1 MKRYLIII
9 IILLA
14 SASLLAMHSSESV
27 GLTPKKLETEQ
38 LPDLNIPRYGHC
50 TFIVNG
56 ELTVI
61 GGHTTG
67 FVPTATAEYFSG
79 GTWHTVQMVYAHDF
93 GIVVPMKSGKVL
105 ACGGANEPLGIG
117 QTFTAEWYDPV
128 THTCEGFGCMDMK
141 RSNFSATEIDSGRVV
156 ISGNWYSNDGMELF
170 DGQKTFS
177 LVKEVAAKRS
187 CPYILRTD
195 VDNVMIFS
203 SLDTKHISGIRPD
216 SIIVDQLR
224 GEPFHAPLLDEWR
237 PLAYDIPL
245 MSELCFIDDEATGD
259 YAYLLPVENAEG
271 QIGFVKTRGTDF
283 SLLSTTCA
291 APKVF
296 QGDSIQYHFPVVD
309 RQRGRGYLV
318 GFCPSKRVY
327 VLCVDYTA
335 HPAPLTLYYTDP
347 VLAIGPTWPVLNSDG
362 NLILAGG
369 LGTSNYKPYS
379 TSNYKPYNSVVV
391 LRVHPDAPLLAA
403 RASFPWLWVG
413 IGLVLVVALIAYLII
428 YRARKTTPR
437 EDDTMDEPDEANEV
451 DETNGTVEAN
461 ETDKE
466 ADLATPTTNVADEE
480 LLQCVCQL
488 MEEQHLYL
496 NSGLK
501 LSDVATAAGC
511 NRNILS
517 ACINNLRHCSFSQFV
532 NAYRVEHAKQLLLSN
547 PDTRASEVWMESGF
561 ANETTFFRTFKAIVG
576 MTPSEWKSRNQL

>member
-117 QTFTAEWYDPV
+117 QTFTAEWYDPT

-224 GEPFHAPLLDEWR
+224 GEPFHAPLLAEWR

-245 MSELCFIDDEATGD
+245 MSELCFLG
-259 YAYLLPVENAEG
+259 
-271 QIGFVKTRGTDF
+271 VKTRGTDF

-318 GFCPSKRVY
+318 GFSPSKRVY
-327 VLCVDYTA
+327 VLCVDYME
-335 HPAPLTLYYTDP
+335 HLAPMTLYYTDP
-347 VLAIGPTWPVLNSDG
+347 LLAIGPTWPVLNSDG
-362 NLILAGG
+362 NLILTGG
-369 LGTSNYKPYS
+369 LGTSNYNPYS

-413 IGLVLVVALIAYLII
+413 IGLALVAALLAYLIK
-428 YRARKTTPR
+428 YRARKTTPCK
-437 EDDTMDEPDEANEV
+437 DDRMDDPN
-451 DETNGTVEAN
+451 EAN
-461 ETDKE
+461 ETQETTELE
-466 ADLATPTTNVADEE
+466 APATDVADEA
-480 LLQCVCQL
+480 LLQRVCQL
-488 MEEQHLYL
+488 IEEQQLYL

-501 LSDVATAAGC
+501 LSDVAMAAGC
-511 NRNILS
+511 NRNVLS
-517 ACINNLRHCSFSQFV
+517 ACINDLRHCSFSQFV
-532 NAYRVEHAKQLLLSN
+532 NTYRVEHAKQLLLSN

-561 ANETTFFRTFKAIVG
+561 GNETTFFRTFKAIVG
-576 MTPSEWKSRNQL
+576 MTPSEWKSCNQ

>member
-1 MKRYLIII
+1 MKKYLIII

-27 GLTPKKLETEQ
+27 GLTQKKLETKQ

-79 GTWHTVQMVYAHDF
+79 GTWHTVQTVYAHDF

-117 QTFTAEWYDPV
+117 QTYPAEWYDPA
-128 THTCEGFGCMDMK
+128 THTFEGFGCMDMK

-156 ISGNWYSNDGMELF
+156 ISGNWYSDDCIELF
-170 DGQKTFS
+170 DGHSTFVR
-177 LVKEVAAKRS
+177 VKEVAAKRS
-187 CPYILRTD
+187 CPYILRTAK
-195 VDNVMIFS
+195 DNVMIFS
-203 SLDTKHISGIRPD
+203 SLDTKHTRGIRPD
-216 SIIVDQLR
+216 SIIVDQLW

-237 PLAYDIPL
+237 PLDYDIPRI
-245 MSELCFIDDEATGD
+245 SDFCFIGDEVADD
-259 YAYLLPVENAEG
+259 YAYLLHVKNAEN
-271 QIGFVKTRGTDF
+271 QIGFVKTSGTNF

-291 APKVF
+291 VPTMF
-296 QGDSIQYHFPVVD
+296 QGDSIHYHFPVVD
-309 RQRGRGYLV
+309 RKRGRGYLV
-318 GFCPSKRVY
+318 GFNRQIKKVY
-327 VLCVDYTA
+327 VLRVDYTEN
-335 HPAPLTLYYTDP
+335 PAPLTLYYTDP
-347 VLAIGPTWPVLNSDG
+347 LPNMGLCWPVLNDDG

-369 LGTSNYKPYS
+369 LDNSNYYPLK
-379 TSNYKPYNSVVV
+379 SVVV
-391 LRVHPDAPLLAA
+391 LRVNPDAPLLAA
-403 RASFPWLWVG
+403 RASFPWLWMG
-413 IGLVLVVALIAYLII
+413 IGLALVAALIVYLII
-428 YRARKTTPR
+428 RTRKATQCK
-437 EDDTMDEPDEANEV
+437 DELVEEV
-451 DETNGTVEAN
+451 SEAN
-461 ETDKE
+461 ETE
-466 ADLATPTTNVADEE
+466 NPTASAISVADGE
-480 LLQCVCQL
+480 LLQRVCQL
-488 MEEQHLYL
+488 MEEEHLYL

-501 LSDVATAAGC
+501 LSDVATTVGC
-511 NRNILS
+511 NRNTLS

-532 NAYRVEHAKQLLLSN
+532 NTYRVEHAKRLLN
-547 PDTRASEVWMESGF
+547 QPGTRASEVWMESGF

>member
-67 FVPTATAEYFSG
+67 FVPTATAEYFSC

-93 GIVVPMKSGKVL
+93 GIVVPLKSGKVL

-117 QTFTAEWYDPV
+117 QTFTAEWYDPT

-177 LVKEVAAKRS
+177 PVKEVAAKRS
-187 CPYILRTD
+187 CPYMLRTAA
-195 VDNVMIFS
+195 DNVMIFS
-203 SLDTKHISGIRPD
+203 SLDTKHVSGIRPD

-237 PLAYDIPL
+237 PLAYDIPQ
-245 MSELCFIDDEATGD
+245 MSELCFIGDEATGN

-271 QIGFVKTRGTDF
+271 QIGFVKTQGTDF
-283 SLLSTTCA
+283 NLLSTTCA
-291 APKVF
+291 VPKVF
-296 QGDSIQYHFPVVD
+296 QGDSILYHFPVVD

-318 GFCPSKRVY
+318 GFSPSKRVY
-327 VLCVDYTA
+327 VLCVDYTE
-335 HPAPLTLYYTDP
+335 HLAPMTLYYTDP
-347 VLAIGPTWPVLNSDG
+347 LLAIGPTWPVLNSDG
-362 NLILAGG
+362 NLILTGG
-369 LGTSNYKPYS
+369 LGTSNYNPYS

-413 IGLVLVVALIAYLII
+413 IGLALVAALLAYLIK
-428 YRARKTTPR
+428 YRARKATPR
-437 EDDTMDEPDEANEV
+437 EDDKVEEPDEANET
-451 DETNGTVEAN
+451 DET
-461 ETDKE
+461 TDLV
-466 ADLATPTTNVADEE
+466 APTTNEADEE
-480 LLQCVCQL
+480 LLQHVCQL

-511 NRNILS
+511 NRNALS

-532 NAYRVEHAKQLLLSN
+532 NTYRVEHAKRLLFSN

-561 ANETTFFRTFKAIVG
+561 ANETTFFRAFKAIVG

>member
-27 GLTPKKLETEQ
+27 GLTPKKLETER

-67 FVPTATAEYFSG
+67 FVPTTTAEYFSG
-79 GTWHTVQMVYAHDF
+79 GTWHTVPTVYAHDF

-117 QTFTAEWYDPV
+117 QTYPAEWYDPA
-128 THTCEGFGCMDMK
+128 THTFEGFGCMDMK

-156 ISGNWYSNDGMELF
+156 ISGNWYSDDCIELF
-170 DGQKTFS
+170 DGHSTFVR
-177 LVKEVAAKRS
+177 VKEVAAKRS
-187 CPYILRTD
+187 CPYILRTAK
-195 VDNVMIFS
+195 DNVMIFS
-203 SLDTKHISGIRPD
+203 SLDTKHTSGIRPD
-216 SIIVDQLR
+216 SIIVDQLW

-237 PLAYDIPL
+237 PLAYDIPRI
-245 MSELCFIDDEATGD
+245 SDFCFIGDEAAGD
-259 YAYLLPVENAEG
+259 YVYLLPVKNAEN
-271 QIGFVKTRGTDF
+271 QIGFVKTYGTDF

-291 APKVF
+291 VPTMF
-296 QGDSIQYHFPVVD
+296 QGDSIHYHFPVVD
-309 RQRGRGYLV
+309 RKRGRGYLV
-318 GFCPSKRVY
+318 GFNRQSKQVY
-327 VLCVDYTA
+327 VLRVDYTEN
-335 HPAPLTLYYTDP
+335 PAPLTLYYTDP
-347 VLAIGPTWPVLNSDG
+347 LNSMGLCWPVLNDDG

-369 LGTSNYKPYS
+369 LDNSNYYPLK
-379 TSNYKPYNSVVV
+379 SVVL
-391 LRVHPDAPLLAA
+391 LRVNPDAPLLAA
-403 RASFPWLWVG
+403 RASFPWLWIGVG
-413 IGLVLVVALIAYLII
+413 LALLAAFIVYLII
-428 YRARKTTPR
+428 RTRKATQCK
-437 EDDTMDEPDEANEV
+437 DELVEEV
-451 DETNGTVEAN
+451 SEAN
-461 ETDKE
+461 ETE
-466 ADLATPTTNVADEE
+466 NPTASAISVADGE
-480 LLQCVCQL
+480 LLQRVCQL
-488 MEEQHLYL
+488 MEEELLYL

-501 LSDVATAAGC
+501 LSDVATTVGC
-511 NRNILS
+511 NRNTLS

-532 NAYRVEHAKQLLLSN
+532 NK
-547 PDTRASEVWMESGF
+547 SGF

>member
-1 MKRYLIII
+1 
-9 IILLA
+9 
-14 SASLLAMHSSESV
+14 
-27 GLTPKKLETEQ
+27 
-38 LPDLNIPRYGHC
+38 
-50 TFIVNG
+50 
-56 ELTVI
+56 
-61 GGHTTG
+61 
-67 FVPTATAEYFSG
+67 
-79 GTWHTVQMVYAHDF
+79 MVYAHDF
-93 GIVVPMKSGKVL
+93 GIVVPLKSGKVL

-237 PLAYDIPL
+237 PLAYDIPQ
-245 MSELCFIDDEATGD
+245 MSELCFIGDEATGD

-318 GFCPSKRVY
+318 GFSPSKRVY
-327 VLCVDYTA
+327 VLCVDYME
-335 HPAPLTLYYTDP
+335 HLAPMTLYYTDP
-347 VLAIGPTWPVLNSDG
+347 LLAIGPTWPVLNSDG
-362 NLILAGG
+362 NLILTGG
-369 LGTSNYKPYS
+369 LGTSNYNPYS

-413 IGLVLVVALIAYLII
+413 IGLALVAALLAYLIK
-428 YRARKTTPR
+428 YRARKATPR
-437 EDDTMDEPDEANEV
+437 EDDKVEEPDEANET
-451 DETNGTVEAN
+451 DET
-461 ETDKE
+461 TDLV
-466 ADLATPTTNVADEE
+466 APTTNEADEE
-480 LLQCVCQL
+480 LLQHVCQL

-511 NRNILS
+511 NRNALS
-517 ACINNLRHCSFSQFV
+517 ACINDLRHCSFSQFV
-532 NAYRVEHAKQLLLSN
+532 NTYRVEHAKQLLLSN

-561 ANETTFFRTFKAIVG
+561 ANETTFFRAFKAIVG
-576 MTPSEWKSRNQL
+576 MTPSEWKSQN

>member
-1 MKRYLIII
+1 MRLF
-9 IILLA
+9 LTCVLFV
-14 SASLLAMHSSESV
+14 AMLSFQAIAQQPDTL
-27 GLTPKKLETEQ
+27 GCKTMRIETEQ

-50 TFIVNG
+50 TFFVG
-56 ELTVI
+56 DELTVI

-67 FVPTATAEYFSG
+67 FVPTATAEYFSDG
-79 GTWHTVQMVYAHDF
+79 AWHTVPTVYPHDH
-93 GIVVPMKSGKVL
+93 GIVIPMKSGKVL
-105 ACGGANEPLGIG
+105 ICGGCREPLGIG
-117 QTFTAEWYDPV
+117 QTFTAEWYDPT

-177 LVKEVAAKRS
+177 PVKEVAAKRS
-187 CPYILRTD
+187 CPYMLRTD

-203 SLDTKHISGIRPD
+203 SLDTKHVSGIRPD

-237 PLAYDIPL
+237 PLAYDIPQ
-245 MSELCFIDDEATGD
+245 MSELCFIGDEATGN

-271 QIGFVKTRGTDF
+271 QIGFVKTQGTDF
-283 SLLSTTCA
+283 NLLSTTCA
-291 APKVF
+291 VPKVF
-296 QGDSIQYHFPVVD
+296 QGDSIGYHFPVVD

-318 GFCPSKRVY
+318 GFSPSKRVY
-327 VLCVDYTA
+327 VLCVDYTE

-347 VLAIGPTWPVLNSDG
+347 LLATGPTWPIVDADG
-362 NLILAGG
+362 NLILVGG
-369 LGTSNYKPYS
+369 LGDVSNFTPLKS
-379 TSNYKPYNSVVV
+379 MVV

-413 IGLVLVVALIAYLII
+413 IGLALVAALLAYLIK
-428 YRARKTTPR
+428 YRARKATPR
-437 EDDTMDEPDEANEV
+437 EDDKVEEPDEANET
-451 DETNGTVEAN
+451 DET
-461 ETDKE
+461 TDLV
-466 ADLATPTTNVADEE
+466 APTTNEADEE
-480 LLQCVCQL
+480 LLQHVCQL

-501 LSDVATAAGC
+501 LSDVAMAAGC
-511 NRNILS
+511 NRNVLS
-517 ACINNLRHCSFSQFV
+517 ACINDLRHCSFSQFV
-532 NAYRVEHAKQLLLSN
+532 NTYRVEHAKQLLLSN

-561 ANETTFFRTFKAIVG
+561 GNETTFFRTFKAIVG
-576 MTPSEWKSRNQL
+576 MTPSEWKSCNQ

>member
-1 MKRYLIII
+1 MRLF
-9 IILLA
+9 LTCVLFV
-14 SASLLAMHSSESV
+14 AMLSFQAV
-27 GLTPKKLETEQ
+27 AQQPDTLGCKTMRIETEQ

-50 TFIVNG
+50 IFFAG
-56 ELTVI
+56 DELTVI

-67 FVPTATAEYFSG
+67 FVPTATAEYFSDG
-79 GTWHTVQMVYAHDF
+79 AWHTVPTVYTHDH
-93 GIVVPMKSGKVL
+93 GMAVPMKSGKVL
-105 ACGGANEPLGIG
+105 VCGGANEPLGIG
-117 QTFTAEWYDPV
+117 QTYTAEWYDPT
-128 THTCEGFGCMDMK
+128 THTCEGFGSMDMK

-177 LVKEVAAKRS
+177 PVKEVAAKRS

-224 GEPFHAPLLDEWR
+224 GEPFHASLLDEWR
-237 PLAYDIPL
+237 PLAYDIPQ
-245 MSELCFIDDEATGD
+245 MSELCFIGDEATGD

-271 QIGFVKTRGTDF
+271 QIGFVKTRGTEF

-291 APKVF
+291 VPKVF

-327 VLCVDYTA
+327 VLCVDYTEY
-335 HPAPLTLYYTDP
+335 PAPLTLYYTDP
-347 VLAIGPTWPVLNSDG
+347 LLAVGPTWPVLNSDG

-369 LGTSNYKPYS
+369 LGTSNYNPYT

-391 LRVHPDAPLLAA
+391 LRVHPDAPLLAS
-403 RASFPWLWVG
+403 RASFPWLWMG
-413 IGLVLVVALIAYLII
+413 IGLALVAALIAYLSL
-428 YRARKTTPR
+428 YRARKTTPH
-437 EDDTMDEPDEANEV
+437 EDDRVDEPDEANET
-451 DETNGTVEAN
+451 DET
-461 ETDKE
+461 TD
-466 ADLATPTTNVADEE
+466 LTTPTTGVAEEE
-480 LLQCVCQL
+480 LLQHVCQL

-511 NRNILS
+511 NRNVLS
-517 ACINNLRHCSFSQFV
+517 ACINDLRHCSFSQFV
-532 NAYRVEHAKQLLLSN
+532 NTYRVEHAKQLLLSN

-561 ANETTFFRTFKAIVG
+561 GNETTFFRAFKAIVG
-576 MTPSEWKSRNQL
+576 MTPSEWKSCNQ